1 MGHFSSCGG
10 KLGFPLEVWQGSQ
23 GPFALHEGVKPPLE
37 FGEGTQDCSLG
48 TAGTLGHMSRGR
60 RNLLVFLELR

>member
-23 GPFALHEGVKPPLE
+23 GPFALHEVVKPPLE
-37 FGEGTQDCSLG
+37 FGEGTQECSLG
-48 TAGTLGHMSRGR
+48 AAGTIGLM
-60 RNLLVFLELR
+60 